1 MLSNTYPVLNAND
14 IKRKQYSM
22 IRFFDEIYVDF
33 CQKLNYKYQK
43 NPYKEV
49 KEYIEYETK

>member
-1 MLSNTYPVLNAND
+1 
-14 IKRKQYSM
+14 M